1 MTPKMGVTSTDA
13 RQELSRS
20 NIFLHFYGPFR
31 KKHGKRS
38 PPCSIKGGVSLT
50 VRTGETRETQ

>member
-1 MTPKMGVTSTDA
+1 MGVTSTDA